1 MNPIDKRIFYLID
14 LLIFEKKIDSVRQFC
29 LEIGML
35 EQTISKIRKGI
46 NHFTLLQV
54 QTICSKYNVNANWII
69 GTEEI
74 IYKNKKN
81 IKLPSEQLVNKNQY

>member
-35 EQTISKIRKGI
+35 EQTISKIKKGI
-46 NHFTLLQV
+46 NHFTLIHV
-54 QTICSKYNVNANWII
+54 QKICIKYNINANYII
-69 GTEEI
+69 GTEEM

-81 IKLPSEQLVNKNQY
+81 TKLPSEQIVNKN